1 MATSPSRMPS
11 RDLAAEWSNYTVGDV
26 CSEPIAP
33 PIAADI
39 ADDKMTR

>member
-1 MATSPSRMPS
+1 MATSPSWMPS
-11 RDLAAEWSNYTVGDV
+11 RDLAAEWNSYTVDEV
-26 CSEPIAP
+26 SSAPIAP